1 MPNALVYVDHS
12 KVREG
17 AFDRLKPAIEELVG
31 FIDANEPQLLA
42 YGVYLSDDG
51 TEMTVVHIH
60 ADPESLDFHM
70 EVAGPEFR
78 KFADLVTMS
87 SIEVYGAPSEKG
99 AGGAS
104 RQGKDARGQAGDRE
118 GPGDRLQPLA
128 LALVDT
134 AVRPA
139 RRRAASSARP
149 PRGPSEALRRR

>member
-1 MPNALVYVDHS
+1 VPKALVYVDHS

-17 AFDRLKPAIEELVG
+17 ALDRLRPALEELVG

-78 KFADLVTMS
+78 KFADLVTMC
-87 SIEVYGAPSEKG
+87 SIEVYGEPSE
-99 AGGAS
+99 
-104 RQGKDARGQAGDRE
+104 R
-118 GPGDRLQPLA
+118 A
-128 LALVDT
+128 LA
-134 AVRPA
+134 
-139 RRRAASSARP
+139 
-149 PRGPSEALRRR
+149 ALRAKAEMLGGERVTVTDLEAGFSRLADH